1 MIRKLPF
8 NVRFCWPICLALCA
22 AASGAD
28 LTAGAARVSI
38 VPPFPTHM
46 GGFGD
51 RVDTFEGAK
60 DELFARALALHD
72 GENAVIIIGSD
83 LMAIDQQLVQRARD
97 AITEKTGVP
106 ASHIMIS
113 CAHNHSAPSYYQKAR
128 AGITEL
134 PLEDFLVTQFTEAG
148 VSAYENRV
156 PASAGFK
163 YGEIKGATRNRQ
175 QNNED
180 VLDTTVGVLRV
191 EERETGDVIGLLY
204 NFTGHPVIL
213 GSKNLM
219 LSGEFPGWAS
229 RTIEDVLG
237 GVAVFTQGACGDVTV
252 HRQGDPWSEIQRLGR
267 LVAGEVIKTAEFI
280 RPVDDFTVDA
290 ASATLTL
297 PPKLIPPLDESE
309 HALAAAE
316 AIYEDAVKN
325 DAPDQLQR
333 QLRQQVD
340 LQSAFVRQATL
351 VADGELD
358 VPDAYEAEVQV
369 MRIGDLIAVA
379 VPGELFVEYALELR
393 ARIQQTYNRP
403 MILVGYAN
411 HYLGYIVTPRA
422 MQTGGYEA
430 AVARVGPE
438 AGREMVETAMHLLS
452 SWERRK

>member
-1 MIRKLPF
+1 MYRIATA
-8 NVRFCWPICLALCA
+8 NVLILTLICLMPGSV
-22 AASGAD
+22 ASAEG

-51 RVDTFEGAK
+51 RMETFKDAK
-60 DELFARALALHD
+60 DELYARALALHD
-72 GENAVIIIGSD
+72 GERAVIIIGSD
-83 LMAIDQQLVQRARD
+83 LMAIDGQLVQRAREE
-97 AITEKTGVP
+97 ITKRTGVP

-128 AGITEL
+128 KGISEL
-134 PLEDFLVTQFTEAG
+134 PLEDFLVEQFADAG
-148 VSAYENRV
+148 ISAFENCV

-163 YGEIKGATRNRQ
+163 YGEVTGATRNRQ

-191 EERETGDVIGLLY
+191 EERETGSVIGLLY

-213 GSKNLM
+213 GSKNLQ

-229 RTIEDVLG
+229 RTVEDVLG
-237 GVAVFTQGACGDVTV
+237 GVAVFTQGACGDITV

-267 LVAGEVIKTAEFI
+267 LIAGEVIKTVEFI
-280 RPVDDFTVDA
+280 RPTEEFTVDA
-290 ASATLTL
+290 ASTILSL
-297 PPKLIPPLDESE
+297 QPKSIPPVVDSE
-309 HALAAAE
+309 RALANAE
-316 AIYEDAVKN
+316 KAFEDSVKA

-340 LQSAFVRQATL
+340 LHAANLRQGKMI
-351 VADGELD
+351 ADGTMEQRYSLD
-358 VPDAYEAEVQV
+358 AEVQV
-369 MRIGDLIAVA
+369 MRVGELVLVA
-379 VPGELFVEYALELR
+379 IPGELFVEYALELR
-393 ARIQQTYNRP
+393 ARIQQTYGFST
-403 MILVGYAN
+403 ILVGYAN

-430 AVARVGPE
+430 AVARVGPD
-438 AGREMVETAMHLLS
+438 AGREMVETAMGLLS
-452 SWERRK
+452 SWERIK

>member
-1 MIRKLPF
+1 MFRSLMI
-8 NVRFCWPICLALCA
+8 NVRFLLPVCLVCA
-22 AASGAD
+22 AASAQD

-51 RVDTFEGAK
+51 RMDTFEIAR
-60 DELFARALALHD
+60 DELYARALALHD
-72 GENAVIIIGSD
+72 GEQAVIIIGSD
-83 LMAIDQQLVQRARD
+83 LMAIDKQLVQRARNV
-97 AITEKTGVP
+97 ITEKTGVP

-128 AGITEL
+128 KGITNL
-134 PLEDFLVTQFTEAG
+134 PLEDFLVDQFAEAG
-148 VSAYENRV
+148 IAAFENRV
-156 PASAGFK
+156 LARAGFK
-163 YGEIKGATRNRQ
+163 YGEILGATRNRQ

-180 VLDTTVGVLRV
+180 VLDTTVGVLRI
-191 EERETGDVIGLLY
+191 EERGTRDVIGLLY

-229 RTIEDVLG
+229 RTVEDVLG

-267 LVAGEVIKTAEFI
+267 LIAGEVIKTAESI
-280 RPVDDFTVDA
+280 RPSETFSVNA
-290 ASATLTL
+290 ASTTLKL
-297 PPKLIPPLDESE
+297 PPKLIPPAPESE
-309 HALAAAE
+309 RAFANAE
-316 AIYEDAVKN
+316 SVYEDAVRS

-340 LQSAFVRQATL
+340 LHSANLRQAKMI
-351 VADGELD
+351 ANGELEL
-358 VPDAYEAEVQV
+358 PESYEAEVQV
-369 MRIGDLIAVA
+369 MRIGELVTVA

-393 ARIQQTYNRP
+393 ARIAQTYDRP

-422 MQTGGYEA
+422 RQTGGYEA

-438 AGREMVETAMHLLS
+438 AGREMVETAMRILS
-452 SWERRK
+452 FFPRTK

>member
-1 MIRKLPF
+1 MFR
-8 NVRFCWPICLALCA
+8 NVRFLLPICLLCA
-22 AASGAD
+22 VASAQEF
-28 LTAGAARVSI
+28 TAGAAKVSI

-51 RVDTFEGAK
+51 RMETFERAE
-60 DELFARALALHD
+60 DELYARALALHD
-72 GENAVIIIGSD
+72 GEQAVIIIGSD
-83 LMAIDQQLVQRARD
+83 LMAIDRQLVQRARTI
-97 AITEKTGVP
+97 ITDKTGVP

-113 CAHNHSAPSYYQKAR
+113 CVHNHSAPSYYQKAR
-128 AGITEL
+128 KGITEL
-134 PLEDFLVTQFTEAG
+134 PLEDFLVEHFAEAG
-148 VSAYENRV
+148 ISAYDNRV

-163 YGEIKGATRNRQ
+163 YGEIIGATRNRQ

-180 VLDTTVGVLRV
+180 VVDTTVGVLRI
-191 EERETGDVIGLLY
+191 EERESREVIGLLY

-213 GSKNLM
+213 GSRNLK

-229 RTIEDVLG
+229 RTIEEVLG
-237 GVAVFTQGACGDVTV
+237 GVAVFTQGACGDITV

-267 LVAGEVIKTAEFI
+267 LIAGEVIKTAEFI
-280 RPVDDFTVDA
+280 RPSEEVSVDA
-290 ASATLTL
+290 ASTLLAL
-297 PPKLIPPLDESE
+297 PPKPIPPLTESE
-309 HALAAAE
+309 GLLAAAE
-316 AIYEDAVKN
+316 ASYENAVKA

-340 LQSAFVRQATL
+340 LQSANVRQAKL
-351 VADGELD
+351 IADGELVQPTSYD
-358 VPDAYEAEVQV
+358 AEVQV
-369 MRIGDLIAVA
+369 MRIGDLVAVA

-393 ARIQQTYNRP
+393 ARIKQTYDYP
-403 MILVGYAN
+403 LVLVGYAN

-438 AGREMVETAMHLLS
+438 SGREMVETAMHLLS

>member
-1 MIRKLPF
+1 MSRFTMRNLRFLLP
-8 NVRFCWPICLALCA
+8 VCLVLGPT
-22 AASGAD
+22 ASGAE

-51 RVDTFEGAK
+51 RMETFEDAK
-60 DELFARALALHD
+60 DELYARALALHD
-72 GENAVIIIGSD
+72 GERAVIIIGSD
-83 LMAIDQQLVQRARD
+83 LMAIDGQLVQRAREI
-97 AITEKTGVP
+97 ITKNTGVP

-128 AGITEL
+128 QGITEL
-134 PLEDFLVTQFTEAG
+134 PLEDFLVDQFAKAGTEAFD
-148 VSAYENRV
+148 NRV

-163 YGEIKGATRNRQ
+163 YGEITGATRNRQ

-191 EERETGDVIGLLY
+191 EERESGSVIGLLY

-213 GSKNLM
+213 GSKNLQ

-229 RTIEDVLG
+229 RTVEDALG
-237 GVAVFTQGACGDVTV
+237 GVAVFTQGACGDITV

-267 LVAGEVIKTAEFI
+267 LIAGEVIKTAEFI
-280 RPVDDFTVDA
+280 RPSDDFTVDA
-290 ASATLTL
+290 ASTVLALQ
-297 PPKLIPPLDESE
+297 PKPIPPVVDSE
-309 HALAAAE
+309 QALADAE
-316 AIYEDAVKN
+316 KAFEDSVKA

-333 QLRQQVD
+333 QLRQLVD
-340 LQSAFVRQATL
+340 LHAANLRQGKMIVEGA
-351 VADGELD
+351 VEQRYSLD
-358 VPDAYEAEVQV
+358 AEVQV
-369 MRIGDLIAVA
+369 MRVGDLVLVA
-379 VPGELFVEYALELR
+379 VPGELFVEYALKLR
-393 ARIQQTYNRP
+393 ARILQTYQRP

-430 AVARVGPE
+430 AVARVGPD
-438 AGREMVETAMHLLS
+438 AGREMVEAAMGLLS

>member
-1 MIRKLPF
+1 MTRLPLA
-8 NVRFCWPICLALCA
+8 NVRFWLPVCLALCSTATA
-22 AASGAD
+22 AD
-28 LTAGAARVSI
+28 VTAGAARVSI

-51 RVDTFEGAK
+51 RMDTFDGAK
-60 DELFARALALHD
+60 DELFARALAFHD
-72 GENAVIIIGSD
+72 GDNAVIIIGSD
-83 LMAIDQQLVQRARD
+83 LMAIDKQLVQRARD

-128 AGITEL
+128 KGISEL
-134 PLEDFLVTQFTEAG
+134 PLEDFLVKQFAAAG
-148 VSAYENRV
+148 IEAYENRV
-156 PASAGFK
+156 PASAGFE
-163 YGEIKGATRNRQ
+163 YGEIIGATRNRQ

-180 VLDTTVGVLRV
+180 ILDTTVGVLRV
-191 EERETGDVIGLLY
+191 EERDSGDVIGLLY

-229 RTIEDVLG
+229 RTIEQVLG
-237 GVAVFTQGACGDVTV
+237 GVALFTQGACGDVTV

-267 LVAGEVIKTAEFI
+267 LIAGEVIKTAEFI
-280 RPVDDFTVDA
+280 RPADDFTVAA
-290 ASATLTL
+290 ASEILTL
-297 PPKLIPPLDESE
+297 SPKSIPPADQSKR
-309 HALAAAE
+309 ALAAAE
-316 AIYEDAVKN
+316 AAYEEAVKS

-340 LQSAFVRQATL
+340 LHSAHMRQAKMI
-351 VADGELD
+351 ASGELER
-358 VPDAYEAEVQV
+358 PDTYEAEVQV
-369 MRIGDLIAVA
+369 MRIGDLVTVA

-393 ARIQQTYNRP
+393 ARIQQTYDRP

-430 AVARVGPE
+430 AVSRVGPE